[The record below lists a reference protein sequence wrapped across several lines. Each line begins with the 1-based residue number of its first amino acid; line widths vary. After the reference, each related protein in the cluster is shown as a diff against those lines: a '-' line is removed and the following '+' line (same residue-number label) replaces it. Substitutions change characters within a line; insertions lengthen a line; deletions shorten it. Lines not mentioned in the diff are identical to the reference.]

1 MVNLTKKERAFHET
15 YPSVALET
23 IIQYQAGKSITKGT
37 IIRYK
42 GVKCRV
48 LRIDGVRVHEMGITV
63 TGRVTP
69 LESGL
74 N

>member
-1 MVNLTKKERAFHET
+1 MTKKEKAFHET

-23 IIQYQAGKSITKGT
+23 IIQAGKSITKGD

>member
-1 MVNLTKKERAFHET
+1 MTKKEKAFHET

-23 IIQYQAGKSITKGT
+23 TVQYQAGKSITKGA
-37 IIRYK
+37 IIRYR

-48 LRIDGVRVHEMGITV
+48 LRIDGVRIHEMGITV

-74 N
+74 S